1 MKKIFL
7 LLGTNLGD
15 LKENLEGACKAIESH
30 GIKILKKSKI
40 YKTKP
45 WGVSEQPD
53 FLNQALEVET
63 ELSAVELLKIFKNI
77 EARMG
82 RDEGQ
87 GRWGPRLIDIDII
100 FMGSLVVDRAD
111 LKIPHRQF
119 FKRGF
124 AVTILSEIA
133 PDFRPPGSSRALHEY
148 ARGESNEGIQV
159 YCD

>member
-15 LKENLEGACKAIESH
+15 LKENLECACKAIESH

-63 ELSAVELLKIFKNI
+63 KYPAVELLKILKDI
-77 EARMG
+77 EAQMG
-82 RDEGQ
+82 RAEGR
-87 GRWGPRLIDIDII
+87 GRWGSRLIDIDII
-100 FMGSLVVDRAD
+100 FMGSLVVDQAN

-124 AVTILSEIA
+124 AVKILAEIA
-133 PDFRPPGSSRALHEY
+133 PDFRPPGSPKALHEY
-148 ARGESNEGIQV
+148 ARGESNEGIQI